1 MSFYSTIQALIQKE
15 MPCPFILQTE
25 FLLILKSFLMA
36 PKLLSVFYVDYILEN
51 GEKIH
56 KLIALNWKT
65 KHSLNLSKDPW
76 LIMNEKKLMN

>member
-15 MPCPFILQTE
+15 MTCPFILQTA

-51 GEKIH
+51 GEKI
-56 KLIALNWKT
+56 ALNWKT

>member
-15 MPCPFILQTE
+15 MTCPFILQTE

-51 GEKIH
+51 GEKI
-56 KLIALNWKT
+56 ALNWKT

>member
-15 MPCPFILQTE
+15 MKCPFILQTE

-51 GEKIH
+51 GEKI
-56 KLIALNWKT
+56 ALNWKT

>member
-1 MSFYSTIQALIQKE
+1 
-15 MPCPFILQTE
+15 
-25 FLLILKSFLMA
+25 MA

-51 GEKIH
+51 GEKIY

>member
-1 MSFYSTIQALIQKE
+1 
-15 MPCPFILQTE
+15 
-25 FLLILKSFLMA
+25 MA

-51 GEKIH
+51 GEKI
-56 KLIALNWKT
+56 ALDWKT

>member
-15 MPCPFILQTE
+15 MTCPFILQTE

-51 GEKIH
+51 GEKI
-56 KLIALNWKT
+56 ALNWKT

-76 LIMNEKKLMN
+76 LIMNENK